1 MVFALRI
8 LRQVD
13 PESEVALGYIIT
25 PCLETPRAG
34 AEASLVGHVS
44 LDS

>member
-8 LRQVD
+8 LRQAD
-13 PESEVALGYIIT
+13 PESEVALGYIT